1 MGFDWAIK
9 YFLRDKSHF
18 GILEGFISVLLNED
32 VKIVELL
39 ESESN
44 QENAVDKYNRVDIKA
59 RNSKGHIIII
69 EVQLTR
75 QMDYLKRILYGA
87 CKAITEH
94 IRIGD
99 DYENVKKVYSISI
112 LYCDYGV
119 GDDYVYRGQTVFKG
133 IHTGGNLKVSMRE
146 NGTIVEH
153 LPRTIFPEYYIIRL
167 TKYDK
172 IPENPLDEW
181 MTYLKTGVVRE
192 DTDTPGLQ
200 EVKKKLDYL
209 NMTESERRSYDI
221 YMDNVLQEKDAID
234 TARNEGIAIGEKK
247 GLDAGIAIGE
257 ERGREEGI
265 VIGEKREREKVILE
279 MAKNLI
285 VLGMDDEVICKT
297 TNLSLSQ
304 IAELRNNVEC

>member
-1 MGFDWAIK
+1 MERTKKYVGFDWAIK

-44 QENAVDKYNRVDIKA
+44 RENEIDKFNRVDIKA
-59 RNSKGHIIII
+59 RNSRGHIIIV

-94 IRIGD
+94 IRLGD
-99 DYENVKKVYSISI
+99 DYENVRKVYSISI

-119 GDDYVYRGQTVFKG
+119 GDDYVYRGQTIFQG
-133 IHTGGNLKVSMRE
+133 IHTGGSLRVSVRE
-146 NGTIVEH
+146 NGTIIEQ
-153 LPRTIFPEYYIIRL
+153 LPRKIFPEYYIIRL
-167 TKYDK
+167 TSYDK

-181 MTYLKTGVVRE
+181 MTYLKTGVVSE
-192 DTDTPGLQ
+192 DTRTPGLA

-221 YMDNVLQEKDAID
+221 YLDNVVQERDAIK
-234 TARNEGIAIGEKK
+234 TARNEGIAIGEEKGRDEK
-247 GLDAGIAIGE
+247 AVEVARSMLRDGLDPSLVSRYTGLPTSE
-257 ERGREEGI
+257 
-265 VIGEKREREKVILE
+265 LDS
-279 MAKNLI
+279 L
-285 VLGMDDEVICKT
+285 LSGME
-297 TNLSLSQ
+297 
-304 IAELRNNVEC
+304 

>member
-1 MGFDWAIK
+1 MEKMKKYVGFDWAIK

-18 GILEGFISVLLNED
+18 GILEGFISVLLNEN

-44 QENAVDKYNRVDIKA
+44 QENAMDKYNRVDIKA
-59 RNSKGHIIII
+59 RNSEGHIIII

-94 IRIGD
+94 IRLGD
-99 DYENVKKVYSISI
+99 DYGNVRKVYSISI

-119 GDDYVYRGQTVFKG
+119 GDDYVYRGQTIFKG
-133 IHTGGNLKVSMRE
+133 IHTGGSLKVSMRE
-146 NGTIVEH
+146 NGTIIEQ

-181 MTYLKTGVVRE
+181 MTYLKTGVVSE
-192 DTDTPGLQ
+192 DTKVPGLS
-200 EVKKKLDYL
+200 EVRKKLDYL

-221 YMDNVLQEKDAID
+221 YLDNIVQERDAIN
-234 TARNEGIAIGEKK
+234 TAHTEGLTEGIAIGEKK
-247 GLDAGIAIGE
+247 GRDEGIAIGE
-257 ERGREEGI
+257 ERG
-265 VIGEKREREKVILE
+265 REKVILE

-285 VLGMDDEVICKT
+285 ALGMDDEVICKT
-297 TNLSLSQ
+297 TNLSISQ
-304 IAELRNNVEC
+304 IAELRKQC

>member
-1 MGFDWAIK
+1 MEKMKKYVGFDWAIK

-18 GILEGFISVLLNED
+18 GILEGFISVLLNEN

-44 QENAVDKYNRVDIKA
+44 QENAMDKYNRVDIKA
-59 RNSKGHIIII
+59 RNSEGHIIII

-94 IRIGD
+94 IRLGD
-99 DYENVKKVYSISI
+99 DYGNVRKVYSISI

-119 GDDYVYRGQTVFKG
+119 GDDYVYRGQTIFKG
-133 IHTGGNLKVSMRE
+133 IHTGGSLKVSMRE
-146 NGTIVEH
+146 NGTIIEQ

-181 MTYLKTGVVRE
+181 MTYLKTGVVSE
-192 DTDTPGLQ
+192 DTKVPGLS
-200 EVKKKLDYL
+200 EVRKKLDYL

-221 YMDNVLQEKDAID
+221 YLDNIVQERDAINAAH
-234 TARNEGIAIGEKK
+234 TEGLTEGIAIGEKK
-247 GLDAGIAIGE
+247 GRDEGIAIGE
-257 ERGREEGI
+257 ERG
-265 VIGEKREREKVILE
+265 REKVILE

-285 VLGMDDEVICKT
+285 ALGMDDEVICKT
-297 TNLSLSQ
+297 TNLSISQ
-304 IAELRNNVEC
+304 IAELRKQC

>member
-1 MGFDWAIK
+1 MERTKKYVGFDWAIK

-44 QENAVDKYNRVDIKA
+44 RENEIDKFNRVDIKA
-59 RNSKGHIIII
+59 RNSRGHIIIV
-69 EVQLTR
+69 EVQLTH

-94 IRIGD
+94 IRLGD
-99 DYENVKKVYSISI
+99 DYENVRKVYSISI
-112 LYCDYGV
+112 LYCNYGV
-119 GDDYVYRGQTVFKG
+119 GDDYVYRGQTVFQG
-133 IHTGGNLKVSMRE
+133 IHTGGDLKVSVRE
-146 NGTIVEH
+146 NGTIIEH

-192 DTDTPGLQ
+192 DTSTPGLA

-221 YMDNVLQEKDAID
+221 YLDHMVQERDAIK
-234 TARNEGIAIGEKK
+234 TARDEGIAIGEKK
-247 GLDAGIAIGE
+247 GREEGIAIGE
-257 ERGREEGI
+257 KKGREE
-265 VIGEKREREKVILE
+265 EREKVILE

-285 VLGMDDEVICKT
+285 ALGMDNETICKT
-297 TNLSLSQ
+297 TSLSSAQ
-304 IAELRNNVEC
+304 IAELRNHCEE

>member
-1 MGFDWAIK
+1 MEKTKKYVGFDWAIK

-44 QENAVDKYNRVDIKA
+44 QENSIDKFNRVDIKA
-59 RNSKGHIIII
+59 RNSEGHIIIV

-94 IRIGD
+94 IRLGD
-99 DYENVKKVYSISI
+99 DYSNVKKVYSISI

-119 GDDYVYRGQTVFKG
+119 GDDYVYRGQTIFKG

-146 NGTIVEH
+146 NGVIVEQF
-153 LPRTIFPEYYIIRL
+153 PRTIFPEYYIIRL
-167 TKYDK
+167 TNYDK

-181 MTYLKTGVVRE
+181 MTYLKTGLVRE
-192 DTDTPGLQ
+192 DTQVPGLA

-209 NMTESERRSYDI
+209 NMTENERRSYDI
-221 YMDNVLQEKDAID
+221 YLDNIVQERDAIK
-234 TARNEGIAIGEKK
+234 TARNEGIAIGEEKGRDEK
-247 GLDAGIAIGE
+247 AIEVARSMLRDGLDTSLVSRYTGIPISELDTLQSSCE
-257 ERGREEGI
+257 E
-265 VIGEKREREKVILE
+265 
-279 MAKNLI
+279 
-285 VLGMDDEVICKT
+285 
-297 TNLSLSQ
+297 
-304 IAELRNNVEC
+304 